1 MQIYSL
7 HVFYRKK
14 RDVRKKNGVIKVEY
28 YKSIARQ
35 GNVYNYIYLLHHKSL
50 LTKKNSK
57 NKLKLYYLNRFFI
70 HHVRCIRIA

>member
-14 RDVRKKNGVIKVEY
+14 KSRKNGVIKVEY
-28 YKSIARQ
+28 FESIARQ

-50 LTKKNSK
+50 LTKKFK
-57 NKLKLYYLNRFFI
+57 ITEKKTTETETILFE
-70 HHVRCIRIA
+70 